1 MSTQRN
7 TTLPHPDHAD
17 APPVQD
23 EEHLKHLGEPEH
35 VGIGTK
41 IKGDVKVIEGKL
53 LCKKRLVEEGRA
65 IKHGIPQEGK

>member
-1 MSTQRN
+1 M
-7 TTLPHPDHAD
+7 
-17 APPVQD
+17 QD

-41 IKGDVKVIEGKL
+41 IKGGVKVIEGKV

-65 IKHGIPQEGK
+65 VKHGIPLEGK